1 MTPAERE
8 VVNLAATPDE
18 PSNQDIATVLH
29 ITKKTV
35 ANRILQAEERLM
47 TTDRKDL
54 IAMARAAGLGT
65 EAEH

>member
-1 MTPAERE
+1 M
-8 VVNLAATPDE
+8 VNLAATPDE

-35 ANRILQAEERLM
+35 ANRILQAEEQLM
-47 TTDRKDL
+47 ATDRKDL
-54 IAMARAAGLGT
+54 IAMEGAAGLGT

>member
-1 MTPAERE
+1 M
-8 VVNLAATPDE
+8 VNLAATPDE

-35 ANRILQAEERLM
+35 ANRILQAEEQLM
-47 TTDRKDL
+47 ATDRKDL
-54 IAMARAAGLGT
+54 IAMAGAAGLGT